1 MQKNCGNKLC
11 EKLPLQNVENNK
23 QSKISIFTFLEENWD
38 KRDKKNCSLTYAM
51 MLKGCVSEENN
62 VALKSGIS
70 YIFSPSDAWFLHYF
84 EKIFLLFK
92 NRF

>member
-1 MQKNCGNKLC
+1 MC

-38 KRDKKNCSLTYAM
+38 KRDKEKLFLTYAM
-51 MLKGCVSEENN
+51 MMKGCVSEENI

-70 YIFSPSDAWFLHYF
+70 YIFSSSDAWFL
-84 EKIFLLFK
+84 
-92 NRF
+92 